1 MNCRDAYAESTVHGY
16 IGWVRLD
23 WKAEPFEVR
32 VDNKDGPI
40 AYFRSA
46 TEAELAAWRLKHKIE
61 LRAMTRGGETLST
74 AVCERERVFA
84 RFGTPDKIKQRGKE
98 KRIEVVRRRV
108 GA

>member
-32 VDNKDGPI
+32 IDNKDGPV

-61 LRAMTRGGETLST
+61 TKTMRREGDTLST
-74 AVCERERVFA
+74 SNEVNIVFA
-84 RFGTPDKIKQRGKE
+84 KFAKQPTILRQKGKT
-98 KRIEVVRRRV
+98 RLTQVVRRAR
-108 GA
+108 A

>member
-32 VDNKDGPI
+32 VDNKDGPV
-40 AYFRSA
+40 AYFRNA

-61 LRAMTRGGETLST
+61 LKAMTRDGDTLST
-74 AVCERERVFA
+74 GVRAAAEALFC
-84 RFGTPDKIKQRGKE
+84 KQRGRE
-98 KRIEVVRRRV
+98 KRIVVERRSAR
-108 GA
+108 A